1 MFNGS
6 IAFLNLPTLVVCIAI
21 LELDQMD
28 LFKDQ
33 IGS

>member
-6 IAFLNLPTLVVCIAI
+6 IAFLNLPTLVCIAI